1 MKGFLDVVR
10 ESASKSTWSRG
21 VELTRAD
28 AVHGLSEDEDG
39 SVLLQVQE
47 QQGMISHTATLHVA
61 DEDWQCTCSGPDDP
75 CRHVAAATI
84 ALHQARKQGEAL
96 PAPKTQSGT
105 LRYRLSRSR
114 PSLAIERD
122 IVHAGG
128 VYRLESTLTAL
139 SSGRVDGPAFVATQA
154 DLAAERALGTRR
166 RGPLPRGL
174 LEPLFKA
181 LAACPHVTLDGEA
194 VVVSTEPVLPYC
206 RVVDAP
212 GGFRLVL
219 ARDPEIDEALGDG
232 VTLSGQTLR
241 LAAEGRLNGREL
253 QDLVRGRFYSNTQVA
268 ELVTDVLPGLRE
280 RIQVG
285 VETEKLPETSQSE
298 RPWISLLVERRKDA
312 LSVLPRLVYG
322 EPGSPPLARVDAGEL
337 VHLRGSIPVRDR
349 NAEALRTHHLREA
362 LGLRP
367 GYRVDLRQRQAI
379 DFARRLRDWK
389 GPIEGNAHL
398 DFVERGDL
406 SPDLSITEDRI
417 EMAFLTAGP
426 QEAGSE
432 EARALTDDP
441 TEPTTGGRSSARTAD
456 VLRAW
461 QAGDTW
467 VPLEGGGMATLPADW
482 LDRFGDQVAD
492 LLAAQPRQGPLPM
505 AVLPDLA
512 RLCDDLDHPPP
523 ASLERLRPLIE
534 DFDGIPRAPL
544 PADFEGTLR
553 RYQEDGVDWL
563 SLLRRLELGA
573 LLADDMGLGKTV
585 QALCALEAPTLV
597 VCPTSLLFNWKEE
610 IARFRPGLSVH
621 VFHGPTREL
630 DPNADVTLTSYAI
643 LRLDAD
649 RLAARRFGT
658 VVLDEAQNIKNP
670 ESQVAQAAYR
680 LDAGFRMAL
689 TGTPVENRLD
699 ELWSQL
705 HFLNR
710 GLLGGR
716 SQFRQRY
723 ARPIADGDTVC
734 ATRLRER
741 IRPFLLRRR
750 KQEVAPELPPR
761 TEIVLHCE
769 LDAAE
774 RAVYDAVRAA
784 TVEKVVAQLSEG
796 GSVLAALEA
805 LLRLRQAACHA
816 DLVPGQRAQGSSKL
830 ELLASRLEEAA
841 ADGHKALV
849 FSQWTSLLDLV
860 EPVLERDG
868 LAYTRL
874 DGATRDRESVVKH
887 FQSEAGPPVM
897 LVSLKA
903 GGTGLNLTAAD
914 HVFLLDPWW
923 NPAVEDQATG
933 RAHRIGQTRPVVV
946 HRLVARNTVEEGILK
961 LHARK
966 RALAEVAVG
975 TGDEAKG
982 LTRDDLLALLS

>member
-1 MKGFLDVVR
+1 MSS
-10 ESASKSTWSRG
+10 SA
-21 VELTRAD
+21 
-28 AVHGLSEDEDG
+28 
-39 SVLLQVQE
+39 
-47 QQGMISHTATLHVA
+47 
-61 DEDWQCTCSGPDDP
+61 C
-75 CRHVAAATI
+75 
-84 ALHQARKQGEAL
+84 ARS
-96 PAPKTQSGT
+96 PP
-105 LRYRLSRSR
+105 
-114 PSLAIERD
+114 
-122 IVHAGG
+122 
-128 VYRLESTLTAL
+128 
-139 SSGRVDGPAFVATQA
+139 
-154 DLAAERALGTRR
+154 
-166 RGPLPRGL
+166 
-174 LEPLFKA
+174 
-181 LAACPHVTLDGEA
+181 
-194 VVVSTEPVLPYC
+194 
-206 RVVDAP
+206 
-212 GGFRLVL
+212 
-219 ARDPEIDEALGDG
+219 
-232 VTLSGQTLR
+232 
-241 LAAEGRLNGREL
+241 
-253 QDLVRGRFYSNTQVA
+253 
-268 ELVTDVLPGLRE
+268 
-280 RIQVG
+280 
-285 VETEKLPETSQSE
+285 
-298 RPWISLLVERRKDA
+298 SLLV
-312 LSVLPRLVYG
+312 
-322 EPGSPPLARVDAGEL
+322 
-337 VHLRGSIPVRDR
+337 
-349 NAEALRTHHLREA
+349 N
-362 LGLRP
+362 
-367 GYRVDLRQRQAI
+367 
-379 DFARRLRDWK
+379 W
-389 GPIEGNAHL
+389 
-398 DFVERGDL
+398 
-406 SPDLSITEDRI
+406 TE
-417 EMAFLTAGP
+417 E
-426 QEAGSE
+426 S
-432 EARALTDDP
+432 
-441 TEPTTGGRSSARTAD
+441 
-456 VLRAW
+456 
-461 QAGDTW
+461 
-467 VPLEGGGMATLPADW
+467 
-482 LDRFGDQVAD
+482 
-492 LLAAQPRQGPLPM
+492 
-505 AVLPDLA
+505 
-512 RLCDDLDHPPP
+512 
-523 ASLERLRPLIE
+523 
-534 DFDGIPRAPL
+534 
-544 PADFEGTLR
+544 
-553 RYQEDGVDWL
+553 
-563 SLLRRLELGA
+563 
-573 LLADDMGLGKTV
+573 
-585 QALCALEAPTLV
+585 
-597 VCPTSLLFNWKEE
+597 
-610 IARFRPGLSVH
+610 ARFRPGLAVH
-621 VFHGPTREL
+621 GFHGPTREL